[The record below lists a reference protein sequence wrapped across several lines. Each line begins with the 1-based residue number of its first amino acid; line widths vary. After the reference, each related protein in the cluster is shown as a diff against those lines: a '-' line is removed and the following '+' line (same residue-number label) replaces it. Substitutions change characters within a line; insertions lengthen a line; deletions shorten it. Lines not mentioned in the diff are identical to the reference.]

1 MIYCTMCGSGVESL
15 EQAIEDGWI
24 PTFWDGEICHEIAC
38 PSCTGTYLALGED
51 GEMEVKPEY
60 RGKLIYLE
68 PESKDTLLVGIAV
81 HYPLPPGSKN

>member
-1 MIYCTMCGSGVESL
+1 MCGSGVESL
-15 EQAIEDGWI
+15 DQAIEDGWI

-38 PSCTGTYLALGED
+38 PGCTETYLSLGED
-51 GEMEVKPEY
+51 GEIEVKPEY

-81 HYPLPPGSKN
+81 QYPLTPGSRN

>member
-24 PTFWDGEICHEIAC
+24 PTFWDGETSHEIAC
-38 PSCTGTYLALGED
+38 PSCTETYLSLGED
-51 GEMEVKPEY
+51 GEMEVRPEY

-68 PESKDTLLVGIAV
+68 TDPKDTLLVGIAV